1 MDSDITFC
9 ANHPDRET
17 GLSCNRCGKSICA
30 SCAVHTP
37 TGYRCKECIKE
48 QRQVFNTARV
58 TDYVLAFVISTAL
71 SYIGSIFV
79 SMIGFFLLL
88 LSPFVGIII
97 AEAVRKITGKRKSP
111 GLNKAVVI
119 GVVVGGLPRILPG
132 LLSVF
137 FGGGLGGLIGILWPS
152 LFVLIAASTAYTR
165 FSGINIR

>member
-1 MDSDITFC
+1 
-9 ANHPDRET
+9 
-17 GLSCNRCGKSICA
+17 
-30 SCAVHTP
+30 VHTP

-97 AEAVRKITGKRKSP
+97 AEVVRKITGKRKSP